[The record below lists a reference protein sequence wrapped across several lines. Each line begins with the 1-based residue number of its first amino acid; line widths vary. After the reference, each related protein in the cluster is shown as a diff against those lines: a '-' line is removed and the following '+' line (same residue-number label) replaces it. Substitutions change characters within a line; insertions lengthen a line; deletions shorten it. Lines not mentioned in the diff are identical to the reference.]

1 MIFLNQNLER
11 LRTHSIGLFLTHGP
25 TNTAVTTS
33 PPSFRTS
40 LQPLQR
46 FSISTHLSIL
56 SIPPSL
62 LKRVFITLPFY
73 PPSQRSYICD
83 IICGNHRF
91 TIIKSRLKYVYSR
104 LSPTRSMNTSI
115 HPQRQ
120 VVSHSTT
127 TRYRILRTEIKRTF
141 SPSSSVTTTL
151 TTNHI

>member
-1 MIFLNQNLER
+1 MDPLTQLSPRRHHRFAPLSSLSSGFLSL
-11 LRTHSIGLFLTHGP
+11 HISLT
-25 TNTAVTTS
+25 
-33 PPSFRTS
+33 
-40 LQPLQR
+40 
-46 FSISTHLSIL
+46 L

-73 PPSQRSYICD
+73 SPSQRSYICD
-83 IICGNHRF
+83 ICGNHRF

-127 TRYRILRTEIKRTF
+127 TTYRILRTEIKRTF